1 MTEYLTTKE
10 LAALLRIKERKVYD
24 LAASGKVPCSKAMG
38 KLLFPRAEIE
48 AWIEAERTGAMPSS
62 LLAPSPDVFLGSH
75 DPLLEWALRESRC
88 GLATF
93 FDGST
98 DGLRRLAT
106 RSGVGAGLHLFDAQA
121 GDWNTAAI
129 LQDCARMPVVLVE
142 WAKRRRG
149 LIVKPGLEKWIG
161 GVSDLSG
168 RTFAARQEEAGA
180 QVLFQHLASEAGLDT
195 SALGT
200 TVIARSETDAALAVH
215 DGKAEASF
223 GLQSLAEQY
232 RLGFVPVIEERFD
245 LLVDRRSWFE
255 PPMQTLVRF
264 CQSNAFRQ
272 RASELPG
279 YDISHFGIVHWN
291 GP

>member
-1 MTEYLTTKE
+1 MAEYLTTKE

-24 LAASGKVPCSKAMG
+24 LAASGKVPCSRAMG

-48 AWIEAERTGAMPSS
+48 AWIESERTGALPASP
-62 LLAPSPDVFLGSH
+62 LTPPPDVFLGSH

-93 FDGST
+93 FDGSS
-98 DGLRRLAT
+98 DGLRRLAA

-121 GDWNTAAI
+121 DDWNTPAI
-129 LQDCARMPVVLVE
+129 LRDCARMPVVLVE

-149 LIVKPGLEKWIG
+149 LIVKPGLEKKIG
-161 GVSDLSG
+161 GISDLSG
-168 RTFAARQEEAGA
+168 RTVAARQEEAGA
-180 QVLFQHLASEAGLDT
+180 QVLFQHLAAKAGIDMG
-195 SALGT
+195 ALGT

-215 DGKAEASF
+215 GGKAEASF
-223 GLQSLAEQY
+223 GLQALAEQY
-232 RLGFVPVIEERFD
+232 RLGFVPVVEERFD

-255 PPMQTLVRF
+255 PPMQALIRF
-264 CQSNAFRQ
+264 CQSDAFRQ
-272 RASELPG
+272 RTSEFPG
-279 YDISHFGIVHWN
+279 YDISGFGTVHWN